1 MIRPRAAAAFLAL
14 GVVTAGS
21 VPFSK
26 VVFRDIAKKA
36 NLNVVNVY
44 GGSSRKDYILET
56 TGNGVAIFDY
66 DGDGKNDIFIANG
79 SRLHPETAAD
89 KGAPA
94 LYRNLGDGRFENVAQ
109 QAGLAPLGWAQG
121 VCVGDYDNDG
131 RPDFLVT
138 AYGHNTLYRN
148 KGDGTFED
156 ATAKARLPVTGI
168 RYGSGCSFVDYD
180 RDGYLDLFVANYV
193 DLNLSATPHPGH
205 LGGS

>member
-1 MIRPRAAAAFLAL
+1 MAGYNSTMMRSRAAGALLAVCAL
-14 GVVTAGS
+14 TAGS
-21 VPFSK
+21 LPFFK
-26 VVFRDIAKKA
+26 VNCRDIANEA
-36 NLNVVNVY
+36 NLSVANVY
-44 GGSSRKDYILET
+44 GGTSRKDYILET

-94 LYRNLGDGRFENVAQ
+94 LYRNLGDSRFENVAQ

-156 ATAKARLPVTGI
+156 ATAKARLP
-168 RYGSGCSFVDYD
+168 
-180 RDGYLDLFVANYV
+180 
-193 DLNLSATPHPGH
+193 
-205 LGGS
+205 